1 MFNRKPNTK
10 RSWHWP
16 LLMPISRVQRM
27 PTDFVSCVLDLHC
40 YSAMTDSVYF
50 IKNNSLYPKHPVRVS
65 SVKIRRWNAFSANRK
80 IANIEV
86 VAKLQIASILVS
98 FSNSYMTFTQMVV
111 KKCWESTYISESIYL
126 SLNTRLQHTMKIIKV
141 IFSSW
146 RPSADCCTKHTHWVI
161 C

>member
-1 MFNRKPNTK
+1 
-10 RSWHWP
+10 
-16 LLMPISRVQRM
+16 MPISRVQRM
-27 PTDFVSCVLDLHC
+27 PTDFVLCVLDLHC